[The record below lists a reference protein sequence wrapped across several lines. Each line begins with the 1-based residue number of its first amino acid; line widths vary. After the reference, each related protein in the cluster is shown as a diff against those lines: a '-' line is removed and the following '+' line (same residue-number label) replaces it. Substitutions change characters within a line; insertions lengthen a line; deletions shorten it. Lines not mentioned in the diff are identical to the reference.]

1 MFLALLSFA
10 GFTRRQVD
18 TMGIKAFVKLQ
29 RIYTRMQKKTPKTLN
44 KVVVFLKHMRPF
56 FEFSVDPSL
65 NFF

>member
-29 RIYTRMQKKTPKTLN
+29 RIYTRMQKKLQKTLN
-44 KVVVFLKHMRPF
+44 KFFFLKHMRPF
-56 FEFSVDPSL
+56 F
-65 NFF
+65 